1 MADSDELS
9 TYFSEHRERVFKE
22 FRTWLAHRSISTDA
36 QHEQDCRACAEWTKG
51 LLSRIGLQAKLLE
64 TGRKPVVYGTLK
76 GPPGAPHILYYGHYD
91 VQPVDPEGD
100 WETPPFAPN
109 ERDGRIYARG
119 ASDNKGQTMYFLM
132 ALERLISLGQ
142 LRAGVTVILEGEEEC
157 GSEGL
162 SAKLTEWSDLLKAD
176 VLMVCDTGALA
187 PGVPFITMG
196 LRGLVSMEFTLGGIH
211 HDLHSGAL
219 GGVVRNPATEMAR
232 LIASFHNPDGS
243 IAVKGY
249 YDQVR
254 TFSAEDRA
262 LANAPW
268 PPAEVFRGMV
278 GVDALGGESG
288 FPPAE
293 RRGMRPTI
301 EVNGLYS
308 GYQGPGEKT
317 IIPSIATCKITSR
330 LVSDQD
336 PERCLGL
343 LEAHV
348 KEHAPQGLEL
358 SIVSRHVGGRAVALS
373 SNNRLIARARRVLD
387 SLGPT
392 PTQFTW
398 EGGSIP
404 VVERLS
410 EVSGATPLLVGFA
423 LESDR
428 AHAPNESFA
437 IGQFELGFRYASLML
452 EELGR

>member
-1 MADSDELS
+1 
-9 TYFSEHRERVFKE
+9 
-22 FRTWLAHRSISTDA
+22 
-36 QHEQDCRACAEWTKG
+36 
-51 LLSRIGLQAKLLE
+51 
-64 TGRKPVVYGTLK
+64 
-76 GPPGAPHILYYGHYD
+76 
-91 VQPVDPEGD
+91 VQPVDPVEA
-100 WETPPFAPN
+100 WETPPFEPD
-109 ERDGRIYARG
+109 EREGRIFARG

-132 ALERLISLGQ
+132 AVERLISLGK
-142 LRAGVTVILEGEEEC
+142 LRAGMTVILEGEEEC

-162 SAKLTEWSDLLKAD
+162 SSKLMEWKELLKAD
-176 VLMVCDTGALA
+176 VLMVCDTGALT

-196 LRGLVSMEFTLGGIH
+196 LRGLVSMEITLGGIH

-219 GGVVRNPATEMAR
+219 GGVVKNPATEMAR
-232 LIASFHNPDGS
+232 LITSFHNPDGS

-249 YDQVR
+249 YDQVQA
-254 TFSAEDRA
+254 FSPEDRV
-262 LANAPW
+262 LVNASW
-268 PPAEVFRGMV
+268 PPAEVFRSMV
-278 GVDALGGESG
+278 GVEALGGELR

-317 IIPSIATCKITSR
+317 IIPALATCKITSR

-336 PERCLGL
+336 PERCLNL

-348 KEHAPQGLEL
+348 REYAPKGLEL
-358 SIVSRHVGGRAVALS
+358 TVVSRHVGGRAIALS
-373 SNNRLIARARRVLD
+373 SDNPLIARARRVLD
-387 SLGPT
+387 ALSSA

-404 VVERLS
+404 VVERLC

-437 IGQFELGFRYASLML
+437 ISQFELGFRYASRML
-452 EELGR
+452 EDLGT